1 MGIFSRDEKLSKIR
15 KSVQSINKGRRVYI
29 EAVSFLVCGIPPVT
43 HLVYVIWVSCEGGGV
58 GCGVGGNA
66 GMGWH
71 GVACPCLRPP
81 SSSGGGRRQWP
92 QKPGGRGKPQTGT
105 AAALS
110 LSLCPLNGQV
120 KTSTTYLSHSICN
133 PTFMYH
139 VRHIPL
145 AFHPLIAGVL
155 PEKA

>member
-1 MGIFSRDEKLSKIR
+1 MGIFSRDEKLSEIR
-15 KSVQSINKGRRVYI
+15 KSVQSINKRRRVYI

-43 HLVYVIWVSCEGGGV
+43 HLVYVIWVSCEGGGEV
-58 GCGVGGNA
+58 GWGVGGNA

-110 LSLCPLNGQV
+110 LSLSVLSMV
-120 KTSTTYLSHSICN
+120 KSKHQQH
-133 PTFMYH
+133 TFLTPY
-139 VRHIPL
+139 V
-145 AFHPLIAGVL
+145 PLISCTKSVIFPL
-155 PEKA
+155 PFIP

>member
-1 MGIFSRDEKLSKIR
+1 MGIFSRDGKLSKIR
-15 KSVQSINKGRRVYI
+15 KSVQSINKRRRVYI

-43 HLVYVIWVSCEGGGV
+43 HLVYVIWVSCEGVGGRV
-58 GCGVGGNA
+58 GWGVGGNA

-110 LSLCPLNGQV
+110 LSLSSQWSSQNINNIPFSLHMYPFFHV
-120 KTSTTYLSHSICN
+120 PSLSYSPCLSSLDRRC
-133 PTFMYH
+133 F
-139 VRHIPL
+139 
-145 AFHPLIAGVL
+145 A
-155 PEKA
+155 